1 MKIILYIIAAL
12 IFALGCYAF
21 SIFGALT
28 ITIPFMTL
36 VVFGVEREND
46 D

>member
-1 MKIILYIIAAL
+1 MKIILYVVAIL

-28 ITIPFMTL
+28 ITIPFMVL
-36 VVFGVEREND
+36 VMFGVEREK
-46 D
+46 